1 MTCRQLVEVL
11 PRPEINRF
19 VEDDVTEV
27 ICPVDDAPPLNDCR
41 SENLLLSE
49 RSVVEATVMLA
60 VPSNETP
67 LMVRAVCSAV
77 AVPALP
83 EIEPVMSEVKVFAP
97 ENLLASAR
105 SVVEATVMEPP
116 RDTDAPLMVMA
127 ELARSVFCTVAQVA
141 TPDPLRERENWLV
154 QEEPVYAMVPP
165 VELARW
171 RAEVI
176 EVMARLVV
184 VAFASVVLPVTL
196 SVPATAVLPAE
207 SMVVEAV
214 APKDSVFPVARVVKR
229 LVVVP
234 LVAVKPPL
242 NAMLVVVA
250 LSWCFSFLKR

>member
-1 MTCRQLVEVL
+1 M
-11 PRPEINRF
+11 
-19 VEDDVTEV
+19 TEV
-27 ICPVDDAPPLNDCR
+27 ICPVDDAPPLNDWS

-105 SVVEATVMEPP
+105 RVVEATVIEPP

-154 QEEPVYAMVPP
+154 QLVPVYAMVPP

-171 RAEVI
+171 SAVVML
-176 EVMARLVV
+176 VMAKVVV
-184 VAFASVVLPVTL
+184 VA
-196 SVPATAVLPAE
+196 E
-207 SMVVEAV
+207 VEV
-214 APKDSVFPVARVVKR
+214 EF
-229 LVVVP
+229 
-234 LVAVKPPL
+234 
-242 NAMLVVVA
+242 
-250 LSWCFSFLKR
+250 